1 MKETILLTK
10 HMRDNPEDSHLIES
24 YEKNNGYTTA
34 KNTLLNNTPENI
46 KYTKSNVYLYNK
58 KIIKYIYCFY
68 LKTLWRHSNQVTYK
82 L

>member
-34 KNTLLNNTPENI
+34 KIP
-46 KYTKSNVYLYNK
+46 YLTALQ
-58 KIIKYIYCFY
+58 KIY
-68 LKTLWRHSNQVTYK
+68 
-82 L
+82 